1 MNRLLFSLKTC
12 QKSGTKFL
20 KIFSPMKIMRG
31 TGFLFLPKTNTF
43 VFWHIAEIS
52 ARYCRQND
60 RTGVAH
66 LFCFQE
72 IIKNQDGSGFFVQKI
87 WNLVWNGTTFLKIV
101 FTHIF
106 WTKFLKIFFTHVFS
120 ARNRLNLLLI
130 HPVMDTKNMI
140 WPKSHS
146 GYCFRLPLA
155 WNLFEPAI
163 SGHSGQVCLPL
174 CKMWRL
180 E

>member
-1 MNRLLFSLKTC
+1 
-12 QKSGTKFL
+12 
-20 KIFSPMKIMRG
+20 MRG
-31 TGFLFLPKTNTF
+31 TGFLFLPKTKTF

-60 RTGVAH
+60 RTDVAH

-72 IIKNQDGSGFFVQKI
+72 ISKNQDGSGFFVQKI
-87 WNLVWNGTTFLKIV
+87 WNLVWNGT
-101 FTHIF
+101 
-106 WTKFLKIFFTHVFS
+106 KFLKIFFTHLFFT
-120 ARNRLNLLLI
+120 RNRLNRVLI
-130 HPVMDTKNMI
+130 HPVMDTKKLI

-163 SGHSGQVCLPL
+163 SGHSGHSGQVRSPL
-174 CKMWRL
+174 CILGEPDCDFENVRFFFCFV
-180 E
+180 

>member
-1 MNRLLFSLKTC
+1 
-12 QKSGTKFL
+12 
-20 KIFSPMKIMRG
+20 MRG
-31 TGFLFLPKTNTF
+31 TGFLFLPKTKTF

-60 RTGVAH
+60 RTDVAH

-72 IIKNQDGSGFFVQKI
+72 IIKNQDGSGFVVQKI
-87 WNLVWNGTTFLKIV
+87 WNLVWNGT
-101 FTHIF
+101 
-106 WTKFLKIFFTHVFS
+106 KFLNIFFTHLFFT
-120 ARNRLNLLLI
+120 RNRLNRVLI
-130 HPVMDTKNMI
+130 HPVMDTKKLI

-163 SGHSGQVCLPL
+163 SGHSGHSGQVRLPL
-174 CKMWRL
+174 WEHGRRLLEERSPKYQAIVKMPKVLTAPRPQQTGWAL
-180 E
+180 Q